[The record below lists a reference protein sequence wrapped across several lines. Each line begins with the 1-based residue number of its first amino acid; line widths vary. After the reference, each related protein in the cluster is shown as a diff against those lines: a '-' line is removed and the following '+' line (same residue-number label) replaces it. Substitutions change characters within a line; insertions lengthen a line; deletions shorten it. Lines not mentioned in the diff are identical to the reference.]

1 MIEQITARMPTT
13 DEVKK
18 LGMPKSTSVLDVY
31 AAVRDPGGHPL
42 AVLAVVLP
50 GDRLELEDAY
60 PID

>member
-1 MIEQITARMPTT
+1 MPTT